1 VSLERLDTAVHQAHG
16 EQGVNIMVTVDS
28 PVESPIEDNIHWVAP
43 AVEEILEANP
53 QLTFTVADIYLA
65 CAQEQATLWTTDE
78 GMVVTTGETD
88 IFTGKRTMLIWL
100 AWAEKRGTNLVSVHQ
115 DFFIEQAKLGG
126 FSKLEVRSAV
136 PELKD
141 YILSQGW
148 QLDTIVYTRDVYGQL
163 T

>member
-1 VSLERLDTAVHQAHG
+1 MVEQELGEHG
-16 EQGVNIMVTVDS
+16 VEDMVTADS
-28 PVESPIEDNIHWVAP
+28 PVESLIEDNIHWVAP
-43 AVEEILEANP
+43 AVEEILEDNP
-53 QLTFTVADIYLA
+53 QLTYTAADVYLA
-65 CAQEQATLWTTDE
+65 CAQGQATLWTTDE

-88 IFTGKRTMLIWL
+88 IFTGKRTMLVWL
-100 AWAEKRGTNLVSVHQ
+100 AWSKKRGTNIAAKHE

-126 FSKLEVRSAV
+126 FTKLEVRSAV

-148 QLDTIVYTRDVYGQL
+148 QLDTIVYTKDVYGQL

>member
-1 VSLERLDTAVHQAHG
+1 
-16 EQGVNIMVTVDS
+16 MVTVDS
-28 PVESPIEDNIHWVAP
+28 TVESPIEDNIHWVAP

>member
-1 VSLERLDTAVHQAHG
+1 MAVQFSG
-16 EQGVNIMVTVDS
+16 EQGDDGMVTADN
-28 PVESPIEDNIHWVAP
+28 PVESLIEDNIHWVAP
-43 AVEEILEANP
+43 AVEEILADNP
-53 QLTFTVADIYLA
+53 QLTYTAADVYLA
-65 CAQEQATLWTTDE
+65 CAQGQATLWTTDE

-88 IFTGKRTMLIWL
+88 IFTGKRTMLVWL
-100 AWAEKRGTNLVSVHQ
+100 AWSKKRGTNIAAKHE

-126 FSKLEVRSAV
+126 FTKLEVRSAV

-148 QLDTIVYTRDVYGQL
+148 QLDTIVYTKDVYGQL